1 MAETPRLVE
10 YFPHIGRLA
19 IEAARLEEIVLV
31 YVIAFS
37 DEPPEETRFKYMH
50 KGLEA
55 TLDRLSGLITDYFS
69 TYCRQQVLDLIEVAR
84 QAKNR
89 RNEIVHG
96 VWGEMVEVD
105 SREFK
110 RVSRSRYDKDKSNK
124 TVSWDVTTP
133 TIEELEQIGQELNDV
148 ATKVY
153 ALLNKV
159 WDIDEGAMK
168 FRFDRGR

>member
-1 MAETPRLVE
+1 M
-10 YFPHIGRLA
+10 
-19 IEAARLEEIVLV
+19 
-31 YVIAFS
+31 
-37 DEPPEETRFKYMH
+37 
-50 KGLEA
+50 
-55 TLDRLSGLITDYFS
+55 
-69 TYCRQQVLDLIEVAR
+69 
-84 QAKNR
+84 
-89 RNEIVHG
+89 
-96 VWGEMVEVD
+96 D